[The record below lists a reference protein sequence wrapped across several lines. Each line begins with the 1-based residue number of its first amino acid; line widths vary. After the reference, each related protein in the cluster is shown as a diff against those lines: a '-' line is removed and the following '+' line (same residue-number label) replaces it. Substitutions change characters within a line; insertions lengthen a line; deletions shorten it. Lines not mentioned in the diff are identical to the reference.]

1 MIVHIA
7 LAVLVVLPLFPLSF
21 LIPLVLRV
29 RYVLRFFL
37 FRNPPFLSFFSSS
50 KSLVFFPAFYRAAR
64 PRQGSAMNSGWRLRP
79 VTAAPC
85 GSQDWPPFRGISERK
100 DSFEMEEIAMQKTN
114 ETGRQDLYTR
124 ITAQIVASLE
134 NGVRP
139 WVKHWN
145 AEHAAGSIT
154 RPLRH
159 NGQPYSGINVIS
171 LWASAFASYVRVRNG
186 RRRLTFSMPR
196 N

>member
-1 MIVHIA
+1 
-7 LAVLVVLPLFPLSF
+7 
-21 LIPLVLRV
+21 
-29 RYVLRFFL
+29 
-37 FRNPPFLSFFSSS
+37 
-50 KSLVFFPAFYRAAR
+50 
-64 PRQGSAMNSGWRLRP
+64 
-79 VTAAPC
+79 
-85 GSQDWPPFRGISERK
+85 
-100 DSFEMEEIAMQKTN
+100 MEETSMQKTS

-139 WVKHWN
+139 WAKPWN

-171 LWASAFASYVRVRNG
+171 LWASAFAQNFASLIWVTFRQALELDGHVQKGERGSLVVYADRFTKNGGRCCPSAVSLSRQANAKRYRRSVRRGLGQSGAMNFANRFAMG
-186 RRRLTFSMPR
+186 CGLMADF
-196 N
+196 